1 MPIYKDEKK
10 GTWYVMVRYTDWQGA
25 RKQKCKRGFSTKREA
40 QNWERQF
47 SMQSSGNTDMTFEAF
62 LELYEND
69 MRQRL
74 KESTWDTKK
83 NIIETKILP
92 YFGNKR
98 MNEITTKDII
108 AWQNEMLA
116 YRNQKQEPY
125 SPVYLKT
132 PHNQLSAILNHAVR
146 FYDLGCNP
154 AAKAG
159 NMGSEKHKEM
169 LIWTT
174 EEYKKFAEIIMD
186 KPLSYYAFE
195 ILYWGGLREGEMLA
209 LTPADLDFENGTIR
223 VNKTYKR
230 KNRRDI
236 VTTPKTDKSNRIIS
250 MPKFLAEELQDC
262 LKMLYGIKKTDRIF
276 TGISVHCLYREM
288 ERGAKK
294 AGVKRIRIH
303 DLRHSH
309 ASLLI
314 NLGFSAVAIADR
326 MGHENVEVT
335 YMYAHLFP
343 SKQGEIAAQLHDLGK
358 GDFE

>member
-10 GTWYVMVRYTDWQGA
+10 GTWYVMTRYTDWQGV

-83 NIIETKILP
+83 NIIDTKIFP
-92 YFGNKR
+92 YFRDKR
-98 MNEITTKDII
+98 MNEITTKDVI

-116 YRNQKQEPY
+116 YRNEKQEPY

-132 PHNQLSAILNHAVR
+132 LHNQLSAILNHAVR
-146 FYDLGCNP
+146 FYDLRCNP

-174 EEYKKFAEIIMD
+174 EEYKKFVEVVMD
-186 KPLSYYAFE
+186 KPLLYYAFE

-209 LTPADLDFENGTIR
+209 LTPSDLDFEKGTIR

-230 KNRRDI
+230 RNRQDV

-250 MPKFLAEELQDC
+250 MPGFLAEELQDC

-276 TGISVHCLYREM
+276 SGISVHRLYSEM
-288 ERGAKK
+288 KRGAKE

-343 SKQGEIAAQLHDLGK
+343 SKQGEIANQLHDLGK
-358 GDFE
+358 GDF

>member
-10 GTWYVMVRYTDWQGA
+10 GTWYVMVRYTDWQGV

-83 NIIETKILP
+83 NIIDTKILP

-98 MNEITTKDII
+98 MNEITTKDVI

-116 YRNQKQEPY
+116 YRNEKQEPY

-132 PHNQLSAILNHAVR
+132 LHNQLSAILNHAVR

-174 EEYKKFAEIIMD
+174 EEYKKFAEVIMD

-276 TGISVHCLYREM
+276 AGISVHCLYREM
-288 ERGAKK
+288 KRGAKE
-294 AGVKRIRIH
+294 AGLKRIRIH

-343 SKQGEIAAQLHDLGK
+343 SKQGEIATQLHDLGK